1 MENTMNDVEMQV
13 LLNQRALMKCEL
25 LRLVGR
31 IDTEANNARK
41 DLLACVDETDLLLIA
56 EGK

>member
-1 MENTMNDVEMQV
+1 MNDVEMQV

-31 IDTEANNARK
+31 IDTEANIARN